1 MKKNNEVEC
10 WGIQLL
16 IDNDLDAL
24 EQVLDAARD
33 LDHFVGV
40 VPIDKFNLY
49 GGILLFDD
57 MIARNRAFIELKKFN
72 SLAIQVVASFR
83 SAYVESKYLKRGDA

>member
-1 MKKNNEVEC
+1 MKKNEVEC

-16 IDNDLDAL
+16 IDTDLDVL

-33 LDHFVGV
+33 LDHFVGM

-57 MIARNRAFIELKKFN
+57 RIARNSAFHKLKKFN